1 MPGACRP
8 PETLDQS
15 AFILVPAPPGS
26 GSCIV
31 GILGGVGAVEAIDTR
46 RQELAAFVRS
56 RRERLHPEQVG
67 LPRSRRRRTPGLRRE
82 EVAQLAGV
90 GVTWYTWLEQGRD
103 INPSHEVLESIAR
116 TLRFDAHER
125 THLFTLAGVPVAAPV
140 DECATLFP
148 TARTILDSLEPNP
161 AVLMNARWDVLAY
174 NRVYASFFS
183 DLDAIPIEDRNCIW
197 LAFTDP
203 EWRQVIV
210 DWNEVAGRMVG
221 EYRAAMAEHL
231 DDPSWHALLARL
243 CEASPEFAARWD
255 RHDVRRME
263 SSRKRVRHPELGV
276 LTLDYTN
283 LWLDPSLGT
292 RVVAFTPGDERTAMR
307 LRDLHA
313 RL

>member
-1 MPGACRP
+1 M
-8 PETLDQS
+8 S
-15 AFILVPAPPGS
+15 AL
-26 GSCIV
+26 
-31 GILGGVGAVEAIDTR
+31 EAIDTR

-56 RRERLHPEQVG
+56 RRERLRPEQVG

-103 INPSHEVLESIAR
+103 INPSPQVLEAIAR

-125 THLFTLAGVPVAAPV
+125 NHLFTLAGVVTAQRV
-140 DECATLFP
+140 DECSTLFP
-148 TARTILDSLEPNP
+148 TARAILDSLEPNP

-174 NRVYASFFS
+174 NRVYASFFPH
-183 DLDAIPIEDRNCIW
+183 LDEIPSENRNCIW

-203 EWRQVIV
+203 NWRTVIV
-210 DWNEVAGRMVG
+210 DWDEAVARMVG

-231 DDPSWHALLARL
+231 DDPSWRSLLVRL
-243 CEASPEFAARWD
+243 LEASPEFALRWE
-255 RHDVRRME
+255 RHDVMRME
-263 SSRKRVRHPELGV
+263 SSRKRARHPELGV

-283 LWLDPSLGT
+283 LWLDPSLGA
-292 RVVAFTPGDERTAMR
+292 RVVAFTPADERTAAR
-307 LRDLHA
+307 LRELHA